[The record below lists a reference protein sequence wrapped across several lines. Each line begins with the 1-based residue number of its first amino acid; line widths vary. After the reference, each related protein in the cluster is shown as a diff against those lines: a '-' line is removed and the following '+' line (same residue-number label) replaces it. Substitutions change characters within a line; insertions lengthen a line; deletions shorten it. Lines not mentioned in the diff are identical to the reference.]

1 MEEEKMIP
9 GIIGIIIGLLIACI
23 GIYYSVQS
31 KKEDG
36 KVFGFYKAL
45 TVIGVVLVAV
55 FITVL
60 VLTLVL

>member
-1 MEEEKMIP
+1 MIG
-9 GIIGIIIGLLIACI
+9 GIIGIIIGAFILGI

-45 TVIGVVLVAV
+45 AIIGAVVVVLFAV
-55 FITVL
+55 VL
-60 VLTLVL
+60 ILSLVM

>member
-45 TVIGVVLVAV
+45 VIIGVVLVAV